1 MSDSEKIKAYPAH
14 LEPYIWALVVV
25 WTVVAAASLL
35 WNTVRIKHNTLESAR
50 IQARFA
56 YEKDVIYRRWNA
68 QHSLVYVLVTQET
81 QPNPYLSHIPD
92 RDIST
97 PSGKLLTLMNP
108 AYMTRQVHELAE
120 KEQGVLGHITSLNP
134 IRSENSPDPW
144 ETKALQAFLRGQPE
158 ISSVEEI
165 KGKEYMRLMRPLI
178 TEKSCL
184 GCHAAQ
190 GYKEGDIRGGISI
203 SIPMDSLKAIA
214 RTPMLTLGLGHTLLW
229 LMGLG
234 GIILATRRLNQRELA
249 RRQAVKALEK
259 VKDELEIRVEER
271 TSDLEIAND
280 QLREEITQRKQVEE
294 ALHKAHDELEVKVT
308 ERTRELTQANIR
320 LKELDHLKSMFI
332 ASMSHELRT
341 PLNSIIGLTGIILQG
356 ISGEITEVQRKE
368 LTMVKNSA
376 DLLLALINDVI
387 DVSKI
392 EADQVEFVIG
402 EFDLADLMQE
412 VRDFFTVSVDKKGTH
427 LFIETP
433 ERLIIKSDRRRTKQ
447 VVMNLVSNAV
457 KFTEEGEITVKAAK
471 KDEGIEVSVVDTGI
485 GIKKENIEMLF
496 KQFSR
501 IHVEGMTRVE
511 GTGLGL
517 YLSKKIAN
525 LLGGEISAE
534 SEFKKGSKFNFTLP
548 LKYKGEKN
556 EKDSRSGG

>member
-1 MSDSEKIKAYPAH
+1 
-14 LEPYIWALVVV
+14 
-25 WTVVAAASLL
+25 
-35 WNTVRIKHNTLESAR
+35 
-50 IQARFA
+50 
-56 YEKDVIYRRWNA
+56 
-68 QHSLVYVLVTQET
+68 
-81 QPNPYLSHIPD
+81 
-92 RDIST
+92 
-97 PSGKLLTLMNP
+97 MNP

-120 KEQGVLGHITSLNP
+120 KEQGIRGHITSLNP
-134 IRSENSPDPW
+134 IRPENSPDPW
-144 ETKALQAFLRGQPE
+144 ETKALQAFERGQPE
-158 ISSVEEI
+158 ISSVEEM
-165 KGKEYMRLMRPLI
+165 KGKEYMRLMRPLV
-178 TEKSCL
+178 TERSCL

-249 RRQAVKALEK
+249 RRQAVKTLEK

-271 TSDLEIAND
+271 TFDLEIAND

-294 ALHKAHDELEVKVT
+294 ALQKAHDELEVKVT

-412 VRDFFTVSVDKKGTH
+412 VRDFFTVSVDKKGIH

-556 EKDSRSGG
+556 